1 MIGHGV
7 GIKRY
12 RPATGIRGMT
22 MKCRHAALLLTAM
35 VATNSAP
42 AQFKAPLSE
51 ELLTAI
57 KEGNSGRVVQLV
69 DADGAALINTRSYD
83 GSTALTLTVKARNGE
98 FTDYLLTHGANPD
111 QPGIGN
117 EPPLVIAARLGWSEG
132 VDHLLQMRAKVDAP
146 NRQGETALIVAVQAR
161 NTQVVRR
168 LLQAGADPD
177 RADSS
182 AGMSARDY
190 AKRDNRVREILTVIE
205 RVRPTKR

>member
-1 MIGHGV
+1 MVEAGRLASESPGRHSVAGRM
-7 GIKRY
+7 GRRSK
-12 RPATGIRGMT
+12 PPPQLGQTL
-22 MKCRHAALLLTAM
+22 CRTFS
-35 VATNSAP
+35 TQSA
-42 AQFKAPLSE
+42 Q
-51 ELLTAI
+51 
-57 KEGNSGRVVQLV
+57 NVH
-69 DADGAALINTRSYD
+69 SY
-83 GSTALTLTVKARNGE
+83 V
-98 FTDYLLTHGANPD
+98 
-111 QPGIGN
+111 
-117 EPPLVIAARLGWSEG
+117 
-132 VDHLLQMRAKVDAP
+132 QMRAKVDAP